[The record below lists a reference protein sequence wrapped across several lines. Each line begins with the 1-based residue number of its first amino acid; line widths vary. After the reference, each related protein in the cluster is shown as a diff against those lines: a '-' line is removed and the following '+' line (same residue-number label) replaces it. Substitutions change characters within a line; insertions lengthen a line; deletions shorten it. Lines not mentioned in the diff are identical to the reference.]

1 MLGGGVS
8 LYHLYKYFL
17 FCERILKILP
27 HYFPLFPVPPYKPNK
42 GDDGAGATDG
52 VGDGLGEGESFWS
65 DADVGGAD
73 QGHEQGGEQS
83 DVEVFA
89 VTHQIDRDGP
99 KGEDRE
105 CLVAPRKVTPD
116 NLKAFRVAE
125 AKNEHTNGEQEQRNT
140 Y

>member
-1 MLGGGVS
+1 MVP
-8 LYHLYKYFL
+8 
-17 FCERILKILP
+17 RIKPLP
-27 HYFPLFPVPPYKPNK
+27 HNFPLFPVPPYKPYE

-52 VGDGLGEGESFWS
+52 VGDGLGEGEAFWS

-73 QGHEQGGEQS
+73 QGHEKGGEQS
-83 DVEVFA
+83 DVEVFPVA
-89 VTHQIDRDGP
+89 HQIDRDGP
-99 KGEDRE
+99 KGEDGE

-125 AKNEHTNGEQEQRNT
+125 TVDEHTDGEQEQRNT